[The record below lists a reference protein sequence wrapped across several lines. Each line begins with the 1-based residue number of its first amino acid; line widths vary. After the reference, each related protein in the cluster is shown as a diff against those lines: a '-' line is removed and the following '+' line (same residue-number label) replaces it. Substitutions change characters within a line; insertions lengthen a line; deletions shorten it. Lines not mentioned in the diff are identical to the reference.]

1 MASFAA
7 ATYREKMIKETKKRY
22 KRKAK
27 RRGRNR
33 KEMKERILLISHTPY
48 KDALAKRKDSKMT
61 RKEEERSQV
70 VKEQEREENMINLLR

>member
-1 MASFAA
+1 
-7 ATYREKMIKETKKRY
+7 
-22 KRKAK
+22 
-27 RRGRNR
+27 
-33 KEMKERILLISHTPY
+33 MKERILLISHTPY